1 VTGHGLCS
9 GTKLPKITKT
19 TKRFVIFVIFVI
31 FAVFMVFV
39 LEREPSAVTS
49 QPVFRS
55 GVDGVTITASV
66 RRGNRPVAGL
76 TAADFALTDN
86 GVPQAITI
94 ISAGQV
100 PLDLTL
106 LLDLSSSVDGPLLQ
120 RLKTAV
126 RDTAALLRDD
136 DRIRLVTISQ
146 VLHEVFSLRPRA
158 DAMLRADARALDP
171 LEAEGATSLYDG
183 IAATMMRPTAPERRQ
198 LIVAFSDGQDSTSI
212 IDEKTAREIAR
223 LTDAVVDIVVPV
235 AGAREDAGS
244 RRLSQRGGSLD
255 SLSAG
260 DNVTAPGNGA
270 AGRADGHAE
279 YLGIPRVLAELVGP
293 TSGQVFP
300 LETGDS
306 VSRVFKATLDDFR
319 ASYGLQYVPQ
329 GVAAAGW
336 HEVTVA
342 VTRHPKYEIR
352 ARKGYE
358 GRSKITQPE
367 VIR

>member
-1 VTGHGLCS
+1 V
-9 GTKLPKITKT
+9 KT
-19 TKRFVIFVIFVI
+19 TKFLVILAI
-31 FAVFMVFV
+31 
-39 LEREPSAVTS
+39 VTS
-49 QPVFRS
+49 QQVFRS
-55 GVDGVTITASV
+55 SVDGVTITASV
-66 RRGNRPVAGL
+66 RSGNHPVAGL

-146 VLHEVFSLRPRA
+146 VLHEVFSLRPRGEP
-158 DAMLRADARALDP
+158 MPLDT

-235 AGAREDAGS
+235 AGARDDAGS

-260 DNVTAPGNGA
+260 DNVTALGNGA
-270 AGRADGHAE
+270 AGRADGHSE
-279 YLGIPRVLAELVGP
+279 YQGIPRVLAELVGP

-300 LETGDS
+300 LEAGDS

-319 ASYGLQYVPQ
+319 ASYVLQYVPQ
-329 GVAAAGW
+329 GVAAEGW

-342 VTRHPKYEIR
+342 VKKHPKYEIR

-358 GRSKITQPE
+358 GRGKITLPE

>member
-1 VTGHGLCS
+1 M
-9 GTKLPKITKT
+9 KT
-19 TKRFVIFVIFVI
+19 TKLFVILAIFV
-31 FAVFMVFV
+31 AFV
-39 LEREPSAVTS
+39 SERAPSAVTS
-49 QPVFRS
+49 RQVFRS
-55 GVDGVTITASV
+55 GVDGVTIVASV
-66 RRGNRPVAGL
+66 RTGNRPVGGL
-76 TAADFALTDN
+76 TADDFVLTDN
-86 GVPQAITI
+86 GVPQAITT

-126 RDTAALLRDD
+126 SDTAALLRDD

-158 DAMLRADARALDP
+158 AAMPLDT
-171 LEAEGATSLYDG
+171 LKAEGATSLYDG
-183 IAATMMRPTAPERRQ
+183 IAATMMRPSPPERRQ

-223 LTDAVVDIVVPV
+223 LTDAVVDIVVPI
-235 AGAREDAGS
+235 AGARGEAVS
-244 RRLSQRGGSLD
+244 RRLSQRNGSVD
-255 SLSAG
+255 SLLGG
-260 DNVTAPGNGA
+260 DNVTAGNNGPQ
-270 AGRADGHAE
+270 GRSEDP
-279 YLGIPRVLAELVGP
+279 GIPRVLAELVGP

-300 LETGDS
+300 LGTDES

-319 ASYGLQYVPQ
+319 ASYVLQYVPQ
-329 GVAAAGW
+329 GVAAEGW
-336 HEVTVA
+336 HEVSVA
-342 VTRHPKYEIR
+342 VKKHPKYDIR

-358 GRSKITQPE
+358 GRSKITLPE